1 MEPIS
6 TQKPLL
12 FTPIELRGA
21 RPRNRVVISPMCTYS
36 AHDGVPDDWHLTH
49 VAKFATGGAG
59 TIFIEASAVEE
70 RGRITHG
77 DVGIYDDAQIAGHK
91 RIVDFLKAHGAA
103 AAIQLA
109 HGGRKAS
116 MQRPWFG
123 NGPMGAE
130 DIARGDTPWQPVG
143 ASPLPVGEGWQVPR
157 ELSAG
162 EIQDVVA
169 AWAAA
174 ARRAVQAGYDILEIH
189 GAHGYLIQSFLSPIA
204 NRRTDTYGGDLKG
217 RMRLAL
223 EVTEAVRPEWPDD
236 RPLFFRVSSVDGI
249 DGGWTLDET
258 VTLAKALKERGVD
271 VIDCSSGGIAGSATA
286 ARVKRQPGFQVPFAG
301 RVRRDAGLMTQ
312 AVGLITHPRQA
323 EEILQAGQAD
333 LIAIGREAL
342 YNPNWPHHAA
352 AALGADP
359 EFADWPT
366 QYGWWLTRRVR
377 SSVFYEDQAEER
389 APAAE

>member
-1 MEPIS
+1 MKPVS

-21 RPRNRVVISPMCTYS
+21 RPSNRIVISPMCTYS
-36 AHDGVPDDWHLTH
+36 ARDGVPDDWHLTH
-49 VAKFATGGAG
+49 LAKFATGGAD

-91 RIVDFLKAHGAA
+91 RIVDFLKAHGAVT
-103 AAIQLA
+103 AIQLA

-130 DIARGDTPWQPVG
+130 DVARGDTPWQPVG
-143 ASPLPVGEGWQVPR
+143 ASPVPVEDGWLVPHA
-157 ELSAG
+157 LSAG

-204 NRRTDTYGGDLKG
+204 NKRTDAYGGDLNG

-286 ARVKRQPGFQVPFAG
+286 ARGKRQPGFQVPFAE
-301 RVRRDAGLMTQ
+301 RVRRDAGQMTQ
-312 AVGLITHPRQA
+312 AAGLITDPRQA

-342 YNPNWPHHAA
+342 YDPYWPHHAA

-359 EFADWPT
+359 EFADWPM
-366 QYGWWLTRRVR
+366 QYGWWLTRRAR
-377 SSVFYEDQAEER
+377 SSVFYEDQA
-389 APAAE
+389 PAAE